1 MAMNKNIEERVAES
15 TRLKAT
21 LTSSHRHLGA
31 RARVLAGNWVAGALL
46 RLLELSISL
55 FVSLLLALPL
65 LLLLLIVRVVTG
77 RKVFREQL
85 IIGYGGFP
93 QTIRYFNVG
102 WYPASCTALYFQV
115 LTGKLSLIGA
125 KMRAVSESH
134 PSPKHGYLNTI
145 KPGIISLWQVRKN
158 SNTGHEGFLATEWE
172 YCFSR
177 DALSDILI
185 LLRAIPTHFL
195 GNTTQPAESN
205 LNLLGVRF
213 SNLSMREAMAVVQG
227 VAINTKASTSFFF
240 VNPDCLNKSVTDP
253 AYKEVLQR
261 ADHVFPD
268 GIGLAIACRILGSP
282 LKENINGTDM
292 LPFLC
297 EMAVQNGL
305 SLFLL
310 GARPGVA
317 DDVKVRLQE
326 RYGVAVAGT
335 HHGYFDKRL
344 ESEEV
349 VEAINRSG
357 ADIVLVAFG
366 APLQEKWISANRSSL
381 SAAVV
386 MGVGGLFDFYSG
398 NIRRA
403 PRWLRELGLE
413 WLYRLL
419 QEPGRMWRRYII
431 GNPLFVFRVLLWKA
445 KGAGSNTR
453 DKRQAK

>member
-1 MAMNKNIEERVAES
+1 MAGKTNIEERVAES
-15 TRLKAT
+15 IRLQAN
-21 LTSSHRHLGA
+21 LEPSHRHLSI
-31 RARVLAGNWVAGALL
+31 RARVLAGGWAAGVLL
-46 RLLELSISL
+46 RLLELVISL
-55 FVSLLLALPL
+55 SLSLLLALPL
-65 LLLLLIVRVVTG
+65 LLLLLIVRVATG

-85 IIGYGGFP
+85 IVGYGGVP
-93 QTIRYFNVG
+93 QTIRYFNIG

-125 KMRAVSESH
+125 KMRAFPENH
-134 PSPKHGYLNTI
+134 PSPEHAYLNSL
-145 KPGIISLWQVRKN
+145 KPGVFSLWQVRKN
-158 SNTGHEGFLATEWE
+158 SNIGHEGLLATEWE

-185 LLRAIPTHFL
+185 LLRAIPAYFL
-195 GNTTQPAESN
+195 SSTTQPGERE

-213 SNLSMREAMAVVQG
+213 ANLTMREAVAVVQG
-227 VAINTKASTSFFF
+227 AAISKNGSTSLFFI
-240 VNPDCLNKSVTDP
+240 NPDCLNKSIADS
-253 AYKEVLQR
+253 AYREVLQR
-261 ADHVFPD
+261 ADYVFPD
-268 GIGLAIACRILGSP
+268 GIGLAIACRILRSP
-282 LKENINGTDM
+282 LRENINGTDM

-317 DDVKVRLQE
+317 DCVRVRLQE
-326 RYGVAVAGT
+326 RYGVVVAGT
-335 HHGYFDKRL
+335 HHGYFDHQS
-344 ESEEV
+344 ESEKV
-349 VEAINRSG
+349 VEAINSSG

-381 SAAVV
+381 TAGVV

-398 NIRRA
+398 NISRA

-431 GNPLFVFRVLLWKA
+431 GNPLFLFRVLLWKA

-453 DKRQAK
+453 DKGQGK